1 MERLVQSIP
10 ELKGEVITLNSW
22 FSKKKREKEM
32 EWKCK
37 KMSQKH
43 RYSLKYILFT
53 FSKYKE
59 MIV

>member
-10 ELKGEVITLNSW
+10 ELKGEVISLNSW

-43 RYSLKYILFT
+43 RYSLKYIFIHI
-53 FSKYKE
+53 FK
-59 MIV
+59 V